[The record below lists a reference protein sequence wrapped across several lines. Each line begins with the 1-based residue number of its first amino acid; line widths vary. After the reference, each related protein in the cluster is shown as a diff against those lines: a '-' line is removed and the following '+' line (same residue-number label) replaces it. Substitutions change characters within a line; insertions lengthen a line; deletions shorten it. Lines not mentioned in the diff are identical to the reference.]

1 MKFIILSNADT
12 SNEFKKDNSILK
24 PTDMLSKKGFENSDM
39 LQSLMPETPDLIFA
53 SPYISSLQTV
63 YPYCINNDTMV
74 NVDNSLYPCDHEDMQ
89 KATYNILKYHN
100 YLYDI
105 INNNYS
111 DSILS
116 NNILDNESIFDIKN
130 RLSPFLYKITS
141 NFTKTNKV
149 VLIVAQKCIC
159 QLILNHFN
167 IKTKEIIKEGNII
180 SFTVKDKDL
189 EITTSIS

>member
-12 SNEFKKDNSILK
+12 SNEFKNSNTILK
-24 PTDMLSKKGFENSDM
+24 STDMLSKKGFENSDM
-39 LQSLMPETPDLIFA
+39 LQSQMPETPDLIFT

-63 YPYCINNDTMV
+63 YPYCINNNKTV
-74 NVDNSLYPCDHEDMQ
+74 NIDNSLYPCEHEEV
-89 KATYNILKYHN
+89 KNTTYNILKNHN
-100 YLYDI
+100 YLYEI
-105 INNNYS
+105 INNGYS
-111 DSILS
+111 DPIFI

-130 RLSPFLYKITS
+130 RLSPFLYKIT
-141 NFTKTNKV
+141 NKLTKTNKV
-149 VLIVAQKCIC
+149 VLIVSQKCIC

>member
-63 YPYCINNDTMV
+63 YPYCINNDKTV

-89 KATYNILKYHN
+89 KVIYNVLKYHN

-130 RLSPFLYKITS
+130 RLSPFLYKITRRL
-141 NFTKTNKV
+141 TKTNNV

-180 SFTVKDKDL
+180 SFTVKNKDL
-189 EITTSIS
+189 EITASIS